1 MIEDTKVVIN
11 SRTSKD
17 RQYNDQKKRHKT
29 MICPS
34 LDRKL
39 NIYNQ
44 SQYLLDKFRDKIVF
58 HRNLSQDYVYI
69 DRIIVT
75 IVEKHI

>member
-1 MIEDTKVVIN
+1 MIEDTKVIIN
-11 SRTSKD
+11 SRTSKEYRQYNDQKKKDRQYNDQKKKDRQYNDQKKKD

-44 SQYLLDKFRDKIVF
+44 S
-58 HRNLSQDYVYI
+58 
-69 DRIIVT
+69 
-75 IVEKHI
+75 